1 MVTNIGN
8 FNMNKIHYACVT
20 TFTIIFM
27 FKCMIY
33 IVFEGVYLKKKK
45 KKIDNTY
52 YDGNLFKIEKKISF

>member
-45 KKIDNTY
+45 IEKTS
-52 YDGNLFKIEKKISF
+52 YDGNLFKIENKISL